1 MLILDPLKAIEKA
14 RSYCAFQERCHSE
27 LKEKLYSWG
36 LHKKDVEEIMS
47 KMVTEGF
54 LNEERFAIAYA
65 GGKFRIKHWGKEKI
79 RQSLKLKKVSDYCIK
94 RGLDEIDKRDY
105 RKVAT
110 DLINKKNKEL
120 KEPEGWKKN
129 YKIAQYLLSRGF
141 ENDLVWELL
150 GQE

>member
-1 MLILDPLKAIEKA
+1 MTILDPLKAIEKA

-27 LKEKLYSWG
+27 LKEKLYGWG

-47 KMVTEGF
+47 QLVTEGF

-110 DLINKKNKEL
+110 ELINKKSKEL

-129 YKIAQYLLSRGF
+129 YKIAQYLISRGF

-150 GQE
+150 GQD